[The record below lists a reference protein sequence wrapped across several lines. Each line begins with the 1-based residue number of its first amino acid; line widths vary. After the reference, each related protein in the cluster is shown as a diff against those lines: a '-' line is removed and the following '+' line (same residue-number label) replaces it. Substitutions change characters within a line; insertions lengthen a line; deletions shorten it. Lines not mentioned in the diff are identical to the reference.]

1 MVVCFEDLQWADS
14 TFLNFLR
21 LLIREQAPAIFL
33 CTYRPPF
40 KMFNEGEIRKMGESY
55 REIQLQD
62 LSTDELQEMLA
73 SILQTTTVP
82 EDLQRFVQERVGTNP
97 FYLEEM
103 INSLIESGILQPNKD
118 TWRLTGSINKA
129 DIPTTVHA
137 VISGRIDRLDEAA
150 KYLLQEASV
159 IGRTVPYEA
168 LKSITRQARILD
180 QLLER
185 LEALDLLRRTSPSGQ
200 KYVFKHGL
208 IQDVVYN
215 SLLKKDRQA
224 MHRRIGLRIEQVMG
238 ERLPE
243 FYETLAFHFRHS
255 DLSQRDLS
263 QKAVHYLRE
272 SGRKSL
278 QQYAVQE
285 SNQYYQRAFKIL
297 KQNLEGS
304 EEEKR
309 ALIDFINEWA
319 QVFYYRADFTGLTKL
334 FLEHQEMAESLSD
347 KALLGLFYGWLGVT
361 LFCIGKA
368 KDCYTYSLKALEL
381 GESAK
386 CSAAIGLAYSNL
398 TWSCAELQLLDQG
411 IEYGRKVLAQG
422 EDLEPMAYYQSL
434 GGLGLNY
441 LFKGDS
447 KNNLELG
454 RILREFG
461 ESHSDLRSTV
471 VGYICTSYAHYAA
484 GDFPEGG
491 GMLRESRPAFLR
503 SVIYG
508 VAQVSPG
515 QLLRPNRSIPG
526 SRWGYSGDYSL
537 LPTSRYG
544 LRRHLRPGL

>member
-1 MVVCFEDLQWADS
+1 
-14 TFLNFLR
+14 
-21 LLIREQAPAIFL
+21 
-33 CTYRPPF
+33 
-40 KMFNEGEIRKMGESY
+40 MGESY
-55 REIQLQD
+55 REIHLQD
-62 LSTDELQEMLA
+62 LSMDELQEMLA

-137 VISGRIDRLDEAA
+137 VISGRIDHLDEAA

-285 SNQYYQRAFKIL
+285 SNQNYQRAFKIL
-297 KQNLEGS
+297 KQDLEGS
-304 EEEKR
+304 EEEKGPSSTLSTSGPR
-309 ALIDFINEWA
+309 YFITA
-319 QVFYYRADFTGLTKL
+319 
-334 FLEHQEMAESLSD
+334 
-347 KALLGLFYGWLGVT
+347 
-361 LFCIGKA
+361 
-368 KDCYTYSLKALEL
+368 
-381 GESAK
+381 
-386 CSAAIGLAYSNL
+386 
-398 TWSCAELQLLDQG
+398 
-411 IEYGRKVLAQG
+411 
-422 EDLEPMAYYQSL
+422 P
-434 GGLGLNY
+434 
-441 LFKGDS
+441 
-447 KNNLELG
+447 
-454 RILREFG
+454 IL
-461 ESHSDLRSTV
+461 
-471 VGYICTSYAHYAA
+471 
-484 GDFPEGG
+484 
-491 GMLRESRPAFLR
+491 
-503 SVIYG
+503 
-508 VAQVSPG
+508 
-515 QLLRPNRSIPG
+515 PG
-526 SRWGYSGDYSL
+526 SPSCFLNIRK
-537 LPTSRYG
+537 
-544 LRRHLRPGL
+544 